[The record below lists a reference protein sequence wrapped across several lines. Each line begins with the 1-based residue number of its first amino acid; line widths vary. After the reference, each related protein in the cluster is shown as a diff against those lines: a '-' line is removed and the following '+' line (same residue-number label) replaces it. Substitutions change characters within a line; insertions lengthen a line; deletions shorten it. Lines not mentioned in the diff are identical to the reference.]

1 MYFFKAQRFCF
12 NLLYSFQL
20 LLAYAGPASNVR
32 VEDVS
37 SDRFSDGG
45 ALAEVMSLYEG
56 MRENYLLNVQEREEA
71 EVKMHEQNRIA
82 IQV

>member
-1 MYFFKAQRFCF
+1 MYCKAQWFCF
-12 NLLYSFQL
+12 NLFYSFQL